1 MSKGIW
7 LVVHFNGK
15 VYDIRVNDIDEY
27 SFMCFVEDLE
37 VEGYKQ
43 NVIPAN
49 NPCIKY
55 YPPRINTELVEVRCD
70 VNLIKMFSLF
80 KRKEEI
86 HVWVTESDVPSNGV
100 QVYKNLKSLREK
112 KREGEEKAKKKAE
125 EEERIRT
132 EWGDFIEDAL
142 PITKEV
148 PVFNVVG
155 EDVTDV
161 EFYRVDVETGQTL
174 GKSPMKGGNV
184 FRGGPTQSKGESSG
198 SKKGPNTFGR
208 KSPQPKNPP
217 KKGPTPKTCQNPDL
231 RNNQSTC
238 PINQP
243 QTLHRK
249 KLDPRRS
256 KVTTSTTQSE
266 QHPCQPST
274 PTQTEFHQ
282 SSQAQSFETHSQPI
296 LTQKSQ
302 TKPTETSFQADPIPF
317 EHEPSQTKH
326 NSNPSQTESAF
337 THLSQTD
344 PSTSQRQQTD
354 PSCYQT
360 HETNPPCFETQ
371 ETNPPCSQT
380 QQTDPPDPLFPE
392 TQQTDPPS
400 QNKSTNFVNNP
411 VRREPQKQQPKDLNI
426 VNERRD
432 ENHENENVSGGD
444 NLPVNL
450 EEQEEQLESYMHRVY
465 RNRRLYIEK
474 PFGQI
479 ELNKWDI
486 FLDKEHLVQ
495 AVRDYS
501 IQVGADLIRSKVD
514 TRRFNA
520 ICANEDCHWRIYASM
535 LPDNISWAIKTLD
548 SPHTCERL
556 AFNSMANI
564 NWLTFKV
571 MDDVRANFEIPCKSL
586 QQIVREKYHVTV
598 PLSTMYKARAA
609 AIKQIQG
616 AHDDSYGMLPH
627 YVVVMKETNPDVVAY
642 ISWNNQGPE
651 MPLTFKRIFISFGAQ
666 YKGFAKG
673 CRPLIGIDGYHLKGN
688 FNGCLLSAIALDA
701 NQQIFPIAYAVV
713 SEESKDSW
721 TYFFRCLRTALADS
735 RRDDWTFMS
744 DRMKGVEGSLA
755 EEFPRASRRI
765 CCRHLFKNFCRQFPG
780 PYLEAYFW
788 QAANAY
794 NEWVFTKAMDKMK
807 GLDPAAYHYLRE
819 IDLKLWTRFKFDPTI
834 RCDDNTN
841 NFTESFNAT
850 LGLDRVLPI
859 MTIRRNCM
867 VRIAI
872 RQATG
877 EEWQENDITP
887 YAKNE
892 IKKANDDS
900 RFCQLHCSGR
910 GEWEVVEG
918 RTSFPLNMVQRTC
931 MCGRWQI
938 SGIPCKHACRVINNN
953 RQSPAQFVSK
963 YYSVAYYRATYD
975 LAIHPMPD
983 PTQWPPADIP
993 FIAPLK

>member
-1 MSKGIW
+1 MSKGVW

-15 VYDIRVNDIDEY
+15 EYDIRVNDIDEY
-27 SFMCFVEDLE
+27 SFMCLVEDLE

-112 KREGEEKAKKKAE
+112 KRREEEEKAKKKAE

-142 PITKEV
+142 PISKEV

-208 KSPQPKNPP
+208 KPPQPKNPP

-231 RNNQSTC
+231 SNNQSTC

-266 QHPCQPST
+266 QHPGQPST
-274 PTQTEFHQ
+274 PTQTEFYQ
-282 SSQAQSFETHSQPI
+282 SSQSQSFETHSQPI
-296 LTQKSQ
+296 PTQKSQ
-302 TKPTETSFQADPIPF
+302 TKPTETSFQANPIPF

-354 PSCYQT
+354 PSCSQT

-411 VRREPQKQQPKDLNI
+411 VRRRTPKTTAKRSGTFQPLPVQRQSRNRSTQNI

-432 ENHENENVSGGD
+432 ENHENENENVSGGD

-465 RNRRLYIEK
+465 RNGRLYIEK

-571 MDDVRANFEIPCKSL
+571 MDDVRANFEIPYKSL

-627 YVVVMKETNPDVVAY
+627 YV
-642 ISWNNQGPE
+642 
-651 MPLTFKRIFISFGAQ
+651 
-666 YKGFAKG
+666 
-673 CRPLIGIDGYHLKGN
+673 
-688 FNGCLLSAIALDA
+688 
-701 NQQIFPIAYAVV
+701 
-713 SEESKDSW
+713 
-721 TYFFRCLRTALADS
+721 
-735 RRDDWTFMS
+735 
-744 DRMKGVEGSLA
+744 GVEGSLA

-765 CCRHLFKNFCRQFPG
+765 CCRPLFKNFCRQFPG
-780 PYLEAYFW
+780 PYFEAYFW

-834 RCDDNTN
+834 CCDDNTN

-867 VRIAI
+867 VRIAT

-975 LAIHPMPD
+975 LTIHPMPD

-993 FIAPLK
+993 FIAPPEGKRSVTVKCSKCGQLGHNKLGCMGGLTAAQKKAVGQGKKRKKGSEEGISTTEGAYNTSKGNHQKGRQPKRRKATVAASTSEH